1 MTLNP
6 TIKEIISDL
15 NGATVFSKLD
25 LNQGYNQ
32 LEITPQSRYIATFST
47 HPGLMHYK
55 RLTFGISSAAEVSQ
69 NAIHESLKGIDS
81 VINFIDDILVYGK
94 TQKEHNR
101 ALEAVFQRLRDKG
114 LTLNKR
120 KCRYSK
126 LKLEFLGYVFLV
138 DSMLPDHQK
147 IEDIPNLAAPSS
159 VTQGCSLLGM
169 TNYFSRFIKNY
180 PTERTYS
187 QNSALAVD

>member
-159 VTQGCSLLGM
+159 VTQVCSLLGM